1 MPESSVTAS
10 PGRLRVLVVTKLFP
24 NEAEPTMAMY
34 NRLQCVA
41 LSRLCDVDVRAVIPW
56 FPGASVLGRW
66 SSAGR
71 CASVPAQENVDGL
84 TVRHPRFLFVPKLGA
99 AFAPELY
106 LASLWP
112 GLRALKGKVDV
123 VLGCWAFPDGVAAI
137 RLARMLGAA
146 SVVKVHGSD
155 LNVLAR
161 QEPYRRILTRTLP
174 RVGRLVAVSRPLA
187 ERAVELG
194 VPADRVE
201 VVRNGLDREVFRIR
215 DRAAMRSDLGIAQE
229 ARWILYVGGLH
240 LTKGVGDL
248 LDAFD
253 RLAPEHPDLRLA
265 LVGAGPEA
273 ARVRQAVERHPG
285 RVVMAGALPAEGVAR
300 WMGACDVVTLPSW
313 NEGTPNVLLEA
324 FASGRRVVATRV
336 GGIPDVVDSPDLGTL
351 VDAKDVPA
359 LADALAQAAG
369 QGGDPEVLRAA
380 APYGWPESAARL
392 LGVLSDAAREARA
405 AATAR
410 LDRPR

>member
-1 MPESSVTAS
+1 
-10 PGRLRVLVVTKLFP
+10 
-24 NEAEPTMAMY
+24 
-34 NRLQCVA
+34 
-41 LSRLCDVDVRAVIPW
+41 
-56 FPGASVLGRW
+56 
-66 SSAGR
+66 
-71 CASVPAQENVDGL
+71 
-84 TVRHPRFLFVPKLGA
+84 
-99 AFAPELY
+99 
-106 LASLWP
+106 
-112 GLRALKGKVDV
+112 
-123 VLGCWAFPDGVAAI
+123 
-137 RLARMLGAA
+137 
-146 SVVKVHGSD
+146 
-155 LNVLAR
+155 
-161 QEPYRRILTRTLP
+161 
-174 RVGRLVAVSRPLA
+174 
-187 ERAVELG
+187 
-194 VPADRVE
+194 
-201 VVRNGLDREVFRIR
+201 
-215 DRAAMRSDLGIAQE
+215 
-229 ARWILYVGGLH
+229 
-240 LTKGVGDL
+240 
-248 LDAFD
+248 
-253 RLAPEHPDLRLA
+253 
-265 LVGAGPEA
+265 VGAGPEA